1 MWPHSRS
8 VRGSH
13 HQYCRCLFAIHICP
27 SGCQTSVRTSH
38 GPTGQCSG
46 LANQLDFQCL
56 LAYQSLP
63 KYILSWA
70 GPKTHCHPICTRE
83 CLVQGLRCS
92 KKVADFPRRSFN
104 VSFPTHYTYSYDA
117 STTNLTY
124 TLTSDDGGRSTEITL
139 SFLSPI
145 TPTSTVRQS
154 IPAAYLTVHVSGN
167 TGVGIY
173 IDVNGQWV
181 SGDRGN
187 DIVWALEDHQD
198 IKTWRVRRA
207 VEQLFTEYRDRAE
220 WGSLYFS
227 APLVG

>member
-1 MWPHSRS
+1 MWSKEAD
-8 VRGSH
+8 
-13 HQYCRCLFAIHICP
+13 CRRH
-27 SGCQTSVRTSH
+27 
-38 GPTGQCSG
+38 
-46 LANQLDFQCL
+46 
-56 LAYQSLP
+56 
-63 KYILSWA
+63 
-70 GPKTHCHPICTRE
+70 
-83 CLVQGLRCS
+83 
-92 KKVADFPRRSFN
+92 SFN
-104 VSFPTHYTYSYDA
+104 VSFPAHYSYNYDA

-124 TLTSDDGGRSTEITL
+124 TLPSDDSDHSIEITL

-167 TGVGIY
+167 TTVGIY

-187 DIVWALEDHQD
+187 DIVWGLDGHQD
-198 IKTWRVRRA
+198 IKTWRVTRA

-227 APLVG
+227 GPSVGRSIEGGASNSLVMQLIDYRM

>member
-1 MWPHSRS
+1 
-8 VRGSH
+8 
-13 HQYCRCLFAIHICP
+13 
-27 SGCQTSVRTSH
+27 
-38 GPTGQCSG
+38 
-46 LANQLDFQCL
+46 LDFPCL
-56 LAYQSLP
+56 LACQSLP

-70 GPKTHCHPICTRE
+70 GPKTHCHQICTSE
-83 CLVQGLRCS
+83 FLVASLQWSR
-92 KKVADFPRRSFN
+92 VADCPRRSFN
-104 VSFPTHYTYSYDA
+104 VSFPSHYTYNYDA

-124 TLTSDDGGRSTEITL
+124 TLPSDDGSHSTEITL

-173 IDVNGQWV
+173 VDVNGQWV

-187 DIVWALEDHQD
+187 DIVWGLEDHQD
-198 IKTWRVRRA
+198 IKTWRVTRR

-227 APLVG
+227 GPSVG